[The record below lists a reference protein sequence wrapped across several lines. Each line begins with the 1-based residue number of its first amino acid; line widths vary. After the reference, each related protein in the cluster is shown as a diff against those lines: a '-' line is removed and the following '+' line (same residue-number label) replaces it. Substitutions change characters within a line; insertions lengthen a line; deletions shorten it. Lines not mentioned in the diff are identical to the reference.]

1 MDSPRGRGSGKGHLR
16 EIVMSKKKKER
27 IDTSGGESLSAGN
40 PFAALSADGLAAG
53 PARPAEPA
61 EPAKPAAPAKK
72 RETLLLR
79 RLKAGKGGKVVTE
92 ISGFDCH
99 PEGLAQLLKRLQTR
113 LGTGGT
119 RRGKVLELQGEC
131 REAVKELLEKE
142 GYRIKGI

>member
-1 MDSPRGRGSGKGHLR
+1 MAKRKQD
-16 EIVMSKKKKER
+16 R
-27 IDTSGGESLSAGN
+27 IDTSGGSALGAAN
-40 PFAALSADGLAAG
+40 PFAGLSAEGLAAG
-53 PARPAEPA
+53 PARPETPPPA
-61 EPAKPAAPAKK
+61 PAVPAKK

-99 PEGLAQLLKRLQTR
+99 PDGLAQLLKRLQAR

-131 REAVKELLEKE
+131 REAVKELLEAE

>member
-1 MDSPRGRGSGKGHLR
+1 MRKIAMGKR
-16 EIVMSKKKKER
+16 KKER

-40 PFAALSADGLAAG
+40 PFAGLSAEGLEN
-53 PARPAEPA
+53 R
-61 EPAKPAAPAKK
+61 PAKPAQPIAPAATVKK

-99 PEGLAQLLKRLQTR
+99 PDGLAQLLKRLQTR

-119 RRGKVLELQGEC
+119 RRGKILELQGEC
-131 REAVKELLEKE
+131 RGAVKELLEKD
-142 GYRIKGI
+142 GYRVKGI

>member
-1 MDSPRGRGSGKGHLR
+1 MA
-16 EIVMSKKKKER
+16 KKKER
-27 IDTSGGESLSAGN
+27 IDTSGGSDLSAGN
-40 PFAALSADGLAAG
+40 PFAALSTDGLAAG
-53 PARPAEPA
+53 PGKPVEP
-61 EPAKPAAPAKK
+61 PPAAAAPKK

-99 PEGLAQLLKRLQTR
+99 PDGLAQLLKRLQAR

-131 REAVKELLEKE
+131 REAVKELLEAD

>member
-1 MDSPRGRGSGKGHLR
+1 MGKR
-16 EIVMSKKKKER
+16 TKER
-27 IDTSGGESLSAGN
+27 IDTSGGQSLSAGN
-40 PFAALSADGLAAG
+40 PFAGLSAEGLASG
-53 PARPAEPA
+53 PVQPAQPS
-61 EPAKPAAPAKK
+61 KPAAPVKK

-99 PEGLAQLLKRLQTR
+99 PDGLAQLLKRLQTR

-131 REAVKELLEKE
+131 RAAVKELLEKD
-142 GYRIKGI
+142 GYRVKGI

>member
-1 MDSPRGRGSGKGHLR
+1 
-16 EIVMSKKKKER
+16 MSKKKKER
-27 IDTSGGESLSAGN
+27 IDTSGGDTLSAGN
-40 PFAALSADGLAAG
+40 PFAGLSSEGLGAG
-53 PARPAEPA
+53 PPKPVE
-61 EPAKPAAPAKK
+61 AKPVAAPAKK

-99 PEGLAQLLKRLQTR
+99 PDGLAQLLKQMQTR

-119 RRGKVLELQGEC
+119 RRGKVIELQGEC
-131 REAVKELLEKE
+131 REAVKDLLEKE